1 MNPARG
7 FTLIEVLVTLAI
19 VAILASAAMPLAE
32 LGLRRQKE
40 VELARALRVIRGGL
54 DEYKKAWDDGRI
66 EKRVGQS
73 GYPPTLETLVTGV
86 VNAKD
91 PQRQRIYFLRRLPAD
106 PFSPDT
112 GADAA
117 QSWGLRSYASPPD
130 QPMPGADVFDVY
142 SRSAGVGLNGVP
154 YRDW

>member
-1 MNPARG
+1 MTRARG

-32 LGLRRQKE
+32 LGLKRQKE

-54 DEYKKAWDDGRI
+54 DAYKKAWDDGRI
-66 EKRVGQS
+66 ERRVGQS
-73 GYPPTLETLVTGV
+73 GYPPTLEALVTGV
-86 VNAKD
+86 VDAKD
-91 PQRQRIYFLRRLPAD
+91 PQKKRIYFLRRLPAD
-106 PFSPDT
+106 PFS
-112 GADAA
+112 GESAAAA

-130 QPMPGADVFDVY
+130 QPTPGADVFDVY
-142 SRSAGVGLNGVP
+142 SRAAGVGLNGVP

>member
-1 MNPARG
+1 MTRARG

-54 DEYKKAWDDGRI
+54 DAYKKAWDDGRI
-66 EKRVGQS
+66 ERRVGQS

-86 VNAKD
+86 VDAKD
-91 PQRQRIYFLRRLPAD
+91 PRKQRIYFLRRLPAD
-106 PFSPDT
+106 PFAGEPT
-112 GADAA
+112 DAA

-130 QPMPGADVFDVY
+130 QPTPGADVFDVY